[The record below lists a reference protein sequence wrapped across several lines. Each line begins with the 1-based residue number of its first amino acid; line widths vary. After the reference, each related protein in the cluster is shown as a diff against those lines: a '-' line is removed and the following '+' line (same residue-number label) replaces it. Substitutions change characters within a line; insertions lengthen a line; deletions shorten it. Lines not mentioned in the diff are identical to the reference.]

1 VSRQFKSCAVLSFL
15 AVASSNLAQN
25 RTVSTSFV
33 PRVAVSVYNYAG
45 VSTEIMA
52 GAEKEARRVFRRA
65 GVDTTWLTCLPRE
78 EVVPQ
83 DCQTVDATHLVLK
96 ILPHA
101 INAKV
106 RDRSDV
112 LRTAIVDERGS
123 SYYAYV
129 FYDRVQGFAKARRLG
144 PALLANVM
152 VHEIGHLLLESNS
165 HAVSGI
171 MCGHWTGEELRK
183 ISEGN
188 MSFHDS
194 ESSVMRDRLISSQ
207 GSVPAVIRARGAEKT
222 D

>member
-1 VSRQFKSCAVLSFL
+1 MSRQFESCAVLSFL
-15 AVASSNLAQN
+15 AVASLNLAQN
-25 RTVSTSFV
+25 RPVSTSFV
-33 PRVAVSVYNYAG
+33 PQVTVSVYNYAG

-52 GAEKEARRVFRRA
+52 RAETEARRVFLRA
-65 GVDTTWLTCLPRE
+65 GVHTTWLTCLVRK

-101 INAKV
+101 LNAKV

-112 LRTAIVDERGS
+112 LGAAIVDESGS

-129 FYDRVQGFAKARRLG
+129 FYERVQGLAKERRLG
-144 PALLANVM
+144 SALLANVI
-152 VHEIGHLLLESNS
+152 VHELGHLLLESNS

-171 MCGHWTGEELRK
+171 MSGHWSGEELRK

-188 MSFHDS
+188 MFFHAS
-194 ESSVMRDRLISSQ
+194 ESSVIRDRLISSQ
-207 GSVPAVIRARGAEKT
+207 GSVFSEQLAAS